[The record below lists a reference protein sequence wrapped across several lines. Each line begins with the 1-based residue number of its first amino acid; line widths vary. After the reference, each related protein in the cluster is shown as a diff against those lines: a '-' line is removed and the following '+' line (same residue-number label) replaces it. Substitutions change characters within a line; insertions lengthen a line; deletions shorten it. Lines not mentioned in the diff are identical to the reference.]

1 MKKLALLFLALPL
14 AACSTS
20 TPEQRAQTAAY
31 VPINSLIA
39 RPYSQGP
46 ISASTLKRI
55 ADAEAHCRADTLG
68 PSDKKYGPCVNDY
81 LQDRYGLE
89 VFVDSAG
96 TLRVAA
102 GNRATPTVQFG
113 TPPYQ

>member
-1 MKKLALLFLALPL
+1 MEKLALLLLALSL
-14 AACSTS
+14 AACAISAPST
-20 TPEQRAQTAAY
+20 QQAAY

-46 ISASTLKRI
+46 ISAPTLKRI
-55 ADAEAHCRADTLG
+55 AEAQAYCRADTLG
-68 PSDKKYGPCVNDY
+68 PSDKHYGPCVNDY
-81 LQDRYGLE
+81 LQDRYGLA

-96 TLRVAA
+96 TLRVGA
-102 GNRATPTVQFG
+102 GNRAPTPTVQFG